1 MDVRSGTAGWPD
13 GGDRGE
19 TATDTATDT
28 LQAERTLDVQETRAA
43 EWPAAAEE
51 TAGETLA
58 AEQPTERRAGD
69 IASSPDVPEAE
80 HDGASPRRVASDSD
94 ESAAVPP
101 SSATVLPP
109 STTAVAGVRL
119 GDLPNVN
126 FVLSHKFNASDE
138 VLKGLHAVLYHRPG
152 KRSEVKQNLRE
163 WSGLAEATEAQRDKM
178 RARLGKWKL
187 ELVKQACT
195 LLDLPLRG
203 TKDELVQQMVAF
215 LERPHAVAG
224 RRDLVAAAAR
234 KRKQREARARK
245 RETGARRAA
254 AGDGKGAG
262 VRKRQRSQPRAAA
275 TARQRKSETEA
286 SGSAE
291 EQEDAESD
299 SDFVPSPQR
308 PPPTPPPSAA
318 SPLDPVMQEAARRV
332 IASLADLASVTI
344 KQVREQ
350 VEAQTGV
357 LIQEP
362 QQREAFRALVTEL
375 VQTRAK
381 IGSG

>member
-1 MDVRSGTAGWPD
+1 MH
-13 GGDRGE
+13 
-19 TATDTATDT
+19 
-28 LQAERTLDVQETRAA
+28 ETRATA
-43 EWPAAAEE
+43 WPAAAEE
-51 TAGETLA
+51 TAGETPA
-58 AEQPTERRAGD
+58 AEQPTERREGD
-69 IASSPDVPEAE
+69 IPSSPDVPEE
-80 HDGASPRRVASDSD
+80 GSGEASPRRVASDSD
-94 ESAAVPP
+94 ESAAVAP
-101 SSATVLPP
+101 SPVTVLPP
-109 STTAVAGVRL
+109 STVAAAAAAAGVRL

-126 FVLSHKFNASDE
+126 YVLSHKFNARDE

-163 WSGLAEATEAQRDKM
+163 WSGLATATEAQRERM

-203 TKDELVQQMVAF
+203 TKDELVQHMVAF

-234 KRKQREARARK
+234 KRKQREARTRK

-254 AGDGKGAG
+254 AGDGKRER
-262 VRKRQRSQPRAAA
+262 VRKRQRSEPRAAA
-275 TARQRKSETEA
+275 TARQIKSETEA
-286 SGSAE
+286 SGSE
-291 EQEDAESD
+291 EEDAESD

-308 PPPTPPPSAA
+308 PPPPLPPSAA
-318 SPLDPVMQEAARRV
+318 SPLDPMMQEAARRV
-332 IASLADLASVTI
+332 IASLADLASATI

-357 LIQEP
+357 PIQEP
-362 QQREAFRALVTEL
+362 QQREAFRALVTQL
-375 VQTRAK
+375 VQKRAK
-381 IGSG
+381 IGRG